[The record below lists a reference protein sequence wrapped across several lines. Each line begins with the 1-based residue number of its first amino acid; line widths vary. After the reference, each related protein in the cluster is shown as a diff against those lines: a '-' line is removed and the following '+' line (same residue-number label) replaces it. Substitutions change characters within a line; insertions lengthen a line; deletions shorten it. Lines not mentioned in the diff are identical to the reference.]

1 MSEKQKSSRSWFCVL
16 NNPEKVLG
24 EHTPDELV
32 NLALDMWCKDN
43 PQRSAGINYEIGDSG
58 TPHMHMVLEDPAK
71 TRFSAVQKLF
81 AGIHIEPTRGTKE
94 DAENYIFKRGKFAE
108 KGHTLIVSP
117 VIRGEIRA
125 QKGKRNDMRII
136 DEMIEQGKKPDEIV
150 EMGIYYRQ
158 FEKHIKAQYFAKRFK
173 ETPTKREVKV
183 FWHVGES
190 GSGKSYTQVELYEK
204 YGEDEVYLMTDY
216 ENGGFDNYMGEKVLF
231 MDEFKGGMKFQTLLN
246 YTDKYKTQIHCRYA
260 NGYALWTEVHITSI
274 FPPEE
279 AYNFMVDDDKK
290 TRDRIDQLLRRL
302 HSVVYHY
309 VENGEFKTFSQ
320 SGADYT
326 NYDNLKGSAKADK
339 SDFTPI
345 ECCQETIPF
354 S

>member
-32 NLALDMWCKDN
+32 NLALDIWCKDN
-43 PQRSAGINYEIGDSG
+43 PQRSAGINYEIGDCG

-94 DAENYIFKRGKFAE
+94 DAENYIFKCGKFAE
-108 KGHTLIVSP
+108 KEHTVIVP
-117 VIRGEIRA
+117 AVIRGEIKA

-136 DEMIEQGKKPDEIV
+136 DEMIEQGKKPEEIMA
-150 EMGIYYRQ
+150 MGIYYRQ
-158 FEKHIKAQYFAKRFK
+158 FEKHIKAQYFDKRIK

-231 MDEFKGGMKFQTLLN
+231 MDEFKGNMPFSKLLT
-246 YTDKYKTQIHCRYA
+246 YLDVYKAQIHCRYA
-260 NGYALWTEVHITSI
+260 NGYALWIEVHITSI

-279 AYNFMVDDDKK
+279 AYKFMVDDSQKIRDKV
-290 TRDRIDQLLRRL
+290 DQLLRRI
-302 HSVVYHY
+302 SFVVYHY
-309 VENGEFKTFSQ
+309 VQNSEFKTFSQ
-320 SGADYT
+320 AGADYT
-326 NYDNLKGSAKADK
+326 CYDDLKLSAKANTK
-339 SDFTPI
+339 GFTDI
-345 ECCQETIPF
+345 KYCQETIPF

>member
-1 MSEKQKSSRSWFCVL
+1 MNEKQKSSRSWFCVL
-16 NNPEKVLG
+16 NNPEKTLG

-43 PQRSAGINYEIGDSG
+43 PQRSAGINYEIGDNG

-81 AGIHIEPTRGTKE
+81 PGIHIEPTRGTKE

-108 KGHTLIVSP
+108 KEHTIVVP
-117 VIRGEIRA
+117 AVIRGEIKA
-125 QKGKRNDMRII
+125 KKGKRNDMRII
-136 DEMIEQGKKPDEIV
+136 DEMIEQGKKPEEIM

-158 FEKHIKAQYFAKRFK
+158 FEKHIRGQYFSKRVK
-173 ETPTKREVKV
+173 ETPSRREVKV

-190 GSGKSYTQVELYEK
+190 GSGKSNSQLELYEK

-216 ENGGFDNYMGEKVLF
+216 ENGGFDSYMGEKVLF
-231 MDEFKGGMKFQTLLN
+231 MDEFKGGMPFTKLLT
-246 YTDKYKTQIHCRYA
+246 YLDVYKTQIHCRYA
-260 NGYALWTEVHITSI
+260 NAFALWTEVHITSV

-279 AYNFMVDDDKK
+279 AYHFMVEDDKK
-290 TRDRIDQLLRRL
+290 TRDKIDQLLRRL

-309 VENGEFKTFSQ
+309 VENGEFKTFTQ
-320 SGADYT
+320 SGADYI
-326 NYDNLKGSAKADK
+326 NYDTLKTSARADK
-339 SDFTPI
+339 SGFTPV
-345 ECCQETIPF
+345 CYCQETIPF